1 MTLMDQVLAAAA
13 PCLAGK
19 AVEELVVGISL
30 IGCCLSDG
38 SVGVSYVMREEL
50 PNGCSAFPFAQQAEG
65 KPAAEI
71 AGWVV
76 SGKDDLQ
83 RAVGAAVLD
92 AASQSIAGIPDDEK
106 SGQPFGVAI
115 GREDTVGM
123 VGYIRPVAA
132 NIKTMAGKLVL
143 FDHGVYLRGGAP
155 DVYPTEQEKEL
166 LPNCS
171 VVILSG
177 TTTINGTIDSLLRL
191 CQNAREIVLVG
202 TSTPM
207 FPEGFRDTKVTR
219 LAGAWWK
226 NERRR
231 EIFKLI
237 SLAVGISS
245 LSPYMIHKNAAVAHE
260 I

>member
-1 MTLMDQVLAAAA
+1 MTLMDQVFAAAA

-50 PNGCSAFPFAQQAEG
+50 PNGCSAFPFARQAEG

-115 GREDTVGM
+115 GRDDTVGM

-132 NIKTMAGKLVL
+132 NIRTMAGKLVV
-143 FDHGVYLRGGAP
+143 FDHGVYLRGGAL

-166 LPNCS
+166 LPDCS

-226 NERRR
+226 NEGRR

-237 SLAVGISS
+237 SLAAGISS
-245 LSPYMIHKNAAVAHE
+245 LSPYMIHKNVAVAHE

>member
-1 MTLMDQVLAAAA
+1 MALMDQVLAAAA

-19 AVEELVVGISL
+19 TVEELVVGISL

-50 PNGCSAFPFAQQAEG
+50 PNGCSAFPFAQQA
-65 KPAAEI
+65 
-71 AGWVV
+71 
-76 SGKDDLQ
+76 
-83 RAVGAAVLD
+83 R
-92 AASQSIAGIPDDEK
+92 
-106 SGQPFGVAI
+106 
-115 GREDTVGM
+115 
-123 VGYIRPVAA
+123 
-132 NIKTMAGKLVL
+132 IKTMAGKLAV

-155 DVYPTEQEKEL
+155 DVFPTEQEKDL
-166 LPNCS
+166 LPACD

-177 TTTINGTIDSLLRL
+177 TTTINGTIDSLLEL

-207 FPEGFRDTKVTR
+207 FPEGFRDTKVSR

-226 NERRR
+226 NEHRR

-237 SLAVGISS
+237 SLAAGISS
-245 LSPYMIHKNAAVAHE
+245 LSPYMIHKNAVVTHK

>member
-1 MTLMDQVLAAAA
+1 MALMDRVLAAAA

-19 AVEELVVGISL
+19 TVEELVVGISL

-50 PNGCSAFPFAQQAEG
+50 PNGCSAFPFAQKAEG
-65 KPAAEI
+65 RPAGEI

-76 SGKDDLQ
+76 SGADDVQ
-83 RAVGAAVLD
+83 RAIGAAVLD
-92 AASQSIAGIPDDEK
+92 AASQSVSGIPDDEK
-106 SGQPFGVAI
+106 TDRPFGVAV
-115 GREDTVGM
+115 GRGDTVGM

-132 NIKTMAGKLVL
+132 QIKAMAGKLAV

-155 DVYPTEQEKEL
+155 DVYPTEQESRL
-166 LPNCS
+166 LPDCD

-177 TTTINGTIDSLLRL
+177 TTTINGTIDSLLKL
-191 CQNAREIVLVG
+191 CGKAREIVLVG

-219 LAGAWWK
+219 LAGAWWR
-226 NERRR
+226 NESRR

-237 SLAVGISS
+237 SLAAGISS
-245 LSPYMIHKNAAVAHE
+245 MSPYMIHKNAMVAH
-260 I
+260 